1 MKNITIIDFSAVL
14 HGSIHSIFKDKTD
27 WDINQETGKKSV
39 KLEVL
44 RPGLL
49 GSLLYY
55 KNIKHKADE
64 CIIAIDRAPYWRKD
78 ILPFYKGMRKKGREE
93 SDIDWKTVFE
103 HVETIIKE
111 IDNHLPWHVVA
122 VQSLEADDVIGILS
136 PRINQDANVCIISAD
151 GDLVQLQQYP
161 NIRQWSPITKKFV
174 TPKVDAITD
183 LHVKI
188 IKGDSGDGIPNIY
201 SDADLFLARSEGD
214 SVRQKPVSA
223 KLITE
228 AAQTSWDP
236 KRFLQNDTF
245 IANFHRNKMLVD
257 FSSIPN
263 DLVHRCWGEY
273 RTQCVR
279 KYNAMDMQMYLAKHR
294 MKRLIDSANEF

>member
-14 HGSIHSIFKDKTD
+14 HGCIHSIFRDRSD
-27 WDINQETGKKSV
+27 WDINPDTGKKSV

-44 RPGLL
+44 RPGLI

-55 KNIKHKADE
+55 KNIKHNADE

-93 SDIDWKTVFE
+93 SDIDWKTVFL

-111 IDNHLPWHVVA
+111 IDEHLPWHVIE

-136 PRINQDANVCIISAD
+136 PRLNQDANICIISAD

-174 TPKVDAITD
+174 TPKIDPITD

-188 IKGDSGDGIPNIY
+188 IRGDAGDGIPNIY
-201 SDADLFLARSEGD
+201 SDADLFLSRSEGD
-214 SVRQKPVSA
+214 ATRQKPVSS

-228 AAQTSWDP
+228 AAQTNWEP
-236 KRFLQNDTF
+236 KRFLTNDTF
-245 IANFHRNKMLVD
+245 IANFYRNKLLVD
-257 FSSIPN
+257 FSSIPT
-263 DLVHRCWGEY
+263 DLVNQCWTEY
-273 RTQCVR
+273 KAQTSR
-279 KYNAMDMQMYLAKHR
+279 KYNAMGTQMYFAKYK
-294 MKRLIDSANEF
+294 MKRLIDSANEV